1 MEKALL
7 ARLVDAEKISQLYLN
22 DSPLLF
28 SAIKKAVAVRLSAL
42 NHQDLLTLKLVE
54 GGIVRKTLL
63 PKPNRPYAKALLA
76 FIMNKKVD
84 GYNVDS
90 YLTPLITEAVED
102 EFIAFYAEE
111 KRLNSVL
118 SGIEE
123 GLNDVRKEY
132 ELHNALY
139 DQLDLQTALKLREQ
153 NTQASGMTRVVLS
166 QLSTETMLGA
176 FKQVAAILGKASY
189 KAVIANMGKAVFSS
203 GMVSFI
209 KPIVLGVLAK
219 AGLAAVA
226 KSAVA
231 KAFAVIIGI
240 GSIAA
245 SVPVAYILL
254 PVVIAFLSYEIYTLP
269 KKLGIRL
276 PQEISRKLEADFE
289 EINRRITQ
297 EMVDGFLNE
306 LESKLI
312 KEA

>member
-7 ARLVDAEKISQLYLN
+7 AELVDAEKISQLYLD

-28 SAIKKAVAVRLSAL
+28 SAIKKTLAARLAAM
-42 NHQDLLTLKLVE
+42 NHQDLLTLKLAE
-54 GGIVRKTLL
+54 SGIVRETLL
-63 PKPNRPYAKALLA
+63 PKPNRQYAKALLA
-76 FIMNKKVD
+76 FITNKKMD
-84 GYNVDS
+84 GYDVDS
-90 YLTPLITEAVED
+90 YLTPLITKVVED
-102 EFIAFYAEE
+102 EFIAFYSEE
-111 KRLNSVL
+111 KRLNGVL
-118 SGIEE
+118 ADIEE
-123 GLNDVRKEY
+123 GLNEIRKEY
-132 ELHNALY
+132 ELHSALY
-139 DQLDLQTALKLREQ
+139 DHLDLQTAVELREQ
-153 NTQASGMTRVVLS
+153 NTQASEMTKFVLS
-166 QLSTETMLGA
+166 QLSTETMLGV

-189 KAVIANMGKAVFSS
+189 KAVIVNMGKAVFSS

-219 AGLAAVA
+219 AGIAAVA

-231 KAFAVIIGI
+231 KALAVIIGI

-245 SVPVAYILL
+245 SVPVAYVLL

-269 KKLGIRL
+269 KKLGVKL

-289 EINRRITQ
+289 GINRRITT

-306 LESKLI
+306 LESKLL